1 MSHSYQFSHAITR
14 KPSPEVVAGLRAVDI
29 GAPDFALML
38 QHHSDYIAALRA
50 SGAEVIELDPLP
62 AYPDSVFV
70 EDTALCLPE
79 GAVIMRPGA
88 PSRLGEAAEMAPH
101 LARLYRQTVQ
111 ISGADSFIEG
121 GDILVTGHEVLVG
134 RSARTNAAGIAE
146 LAELISP
153 WGHRLREVI
162 TPKGVLHFK
171 TDCSLLDADTVLAT
185 RRLAASGCFEGYRVI
200 EVQSGEKARDED
212 KYLNRRAEMWGET
225 LDQVAEVW
233 HALKADGFDLSL
245 LNIGGGF
252 PAFYG
257 QELDAPQTYASEV
270 MRQIHVK
277 FGEIPS
283 IMAEPGRGL
292 VAEAGAIAAEV
303 LLVSRK
309 SDSELHRWVYLDIGK
324 FSGLAETM
332 DEAIRYQF
340 ITDRDHEP
348 TGACILAGPSCDS
361 ADVLYEKQP
370 VQLPLGLQSGDR
382 IVIRNCGAYTS
393 TYASVGFNG
402 FPPLDVIAI

>member
-1 MSHSYQFSHAITR
+1 MNAYVNGLQACAFSTVSRAETYILNTR
-14 KPSPEVVAGLRAVDI
+14 FERPTLVIDTQAVARN
-29 GAPDFALML
+29 
-38 QHHSDYIAALRA
+38 YAALSQGLGRARVHFAVKANPAPEILKTLADAGSNFDAASRAEIEMCLAAGADASRISFGNTVKRA
-50 SGAEVIELDPLP
+50 SDIAWAHGAGITHFAADSEEELEKL
-62 AYPDSVFV
+62 
-70 EDTALCLPE
+70 ALH
-79 GAVIMRPGA
+79 APGA
-88 PSRLGEAAEMAPH
+88 QVYIRLIVGSLQADWPLSRK
-101 LARLYRQTVQ
+101 
-111 ISGADSFIEG
+111 F
-121 GDILVTGHEVLVG
+121 
-134 RSARTNAAGIAE
+134 
-146 LAELISP
+146 
-153 WGHRLREVI
+153 
-162 TPKGVLHFK
+162 
-171 TDCSLLDADTVLAT
+171 
-185 RRLAASGCFEGYRVI
+185 GCAL
-200 EVQSGEKARDED
+200 EKAPALFA
-212 KYLNRRAEMWGET
+212 YAVSLGLVPVGLSFHVGSQTRRAEMWTET

-233 HALKADGFDLSL
+233 HGLKAQGFAPSL

-257 QELDAPQTYASEV
+257 QEVDAPQDYAAAV
-270 MRQIHVK
+270 MRLIHAR
-277 FGEIPS
+277 FGDIES

-292 VAEAGAIAAEV
+292 VADAGAIAAEV

-309 SDSELHRWVYLDIGK
+309 SDNDLHRWVYLDIGK

-340 ITDRDHEP
+340 ITERDHEP

-393 TYASVGFNG
+393 TYSSVGFNG